1 MDALL
6 QSLRTLWSEALGI
19 WASGG
24 WAMWPIAVIAF
35 SMFFVGMHV
44 WNGLQATGFG
54 SVPEDEWRDWIERP
68 NERDGRIGEMLD
80 FVLDGEVRSDAD
92 LVRAFDQVRAS
103 ASAPFERDLLVMKVC
118 IGAAPLVGLLGTVTG
133 MLTTFGALSSGS
145 GGDKTMAMI
154 ADGIAEA
161 LITTET
167 GLVVA
172 IPGMFFR
179 YQLTRKLD
187 QYRAFLAHV
196 ETVCTQTLHRRNG
209 LARRSG
215 LRRGAFAQVAR
226 HLFDRVRAETA
237 HVRPR
242 VESRGKAP
250 LATHEAS

>member
-1 MDALL
+1 MDSFI
-6 QSLRTLWSEALGI
+6 QSLRTLWAEALEI

-35 SMFFVGMHV
+35 SMFLVGMHV
-44 WNGLQATGFG
+44 WNGLRATGFD
-54 SVPEDEWRDWIERP
+54 SVPEDEWRDWIDRP
-68 NERDGRIGEMLD
+68 TDREGRIGEMLD
-80 FVLDGEVRSDAD
+80 FVLDGEVRSDED

-118 IGAAPLVGLLGTVTG
+118 ISAAPLVGLLGTVTG

-172 IPGMFFR
+172 IPGLFFR

-209 LARRSG
+209 IVRRSG
-215 LRRGAFAQVAR
+215 LRRGAFTQVAKQ
-226 HLFDRVRAETA
+226 LFDRLRAESFPGQRGGKSA
-237 HVRPR
+237 LAVS
-242 VESRGKAP
+242 ESK
-250 LATHEAS
+250 